1 MPIDLSTVFSEAL
14 VVKSLSLDR
23 QSHGAMQKFI
33 ILPDLSPGETSPA
46 ASLPLRW

>member
-14 VVKSLSLDR
+14 LVKSLSLDKESR
-23 QSHGAMQKFI
+23 GAMQKI
-33 ILPDLSPGETSPA
+33 MILPDLSPGETNPA